1 MKKCAR
7 RWLCALL
14 ALVLML
20 GLTGCG
26 GSGSSDIKV
35 NVEVPE
41 EYKEFVTPYNVNVVE
56 KAKADGKM
64 HYYFMASEGYVAN
77 AGDHNAIKWGDS
89 CLIVYPDGTTMLI
102 DAGVEGYGPILVLNL
117 KLMGIEKLDYFVLTH
132 PHDDHGYGAVR
143 PGGLLENIE
152 VGHVYYSGVLNAG
165 WSNPA
170 ILPDLCKEK
179 GIPCDII
186 KEGDK
191 LTIGGVEIQVLN
203 PTAEVAGTTIAGSDE
218 TGSITKTNNASLVM
232 RFDFEEHSALFTGDI
247 YRAAESELVKKYKES
262 GLLDVD
268 FLKLPHHGGD
278 TSNSITLVKAVT
290 PVLGVAT
297 GNDPVDIMVYGNYKK
312 NTTVLMDS
320 EDGYIHVTADKDGVM
335 TYETS
340 RARSEKSAYGQLPE
354 AKERKLTA

>member
-7 RWLCALL
+7 EWLCALL
-14 ALVLML
+14 ALVLVL

-56 KAKADGKM
+56 KAKSDGKM

-165 WSNPA
+165 WSNPT

-203 PTAEVAGTTIAGSDE
+203 PTGEVAGTTIAGSDE

-232 RFDFEEHSALFTGDI
+232 RCGCEEHRAMFTGDI